1 MGAVGETFQH
11 GFDDLVEL
19 EPALEVQFRCEAHLG
34 VDNAVA
40 REVECALARHAMQ
53 LLLGLHE
60 CGRVA
65 EAFEVAH
72 EVTARRVGD
81 EPLAQ
86 FNRVLGRQ
94 SVVVDVTRKFQH
106 RLRSKSSVEVL
117 VQEDLGGHLDDLARE
132 CRL

>member
-1 MGAVGETFQH
+1 LGAVGETFQTASTTSSS
-11 GFDDLVEL
+11 LS
-19 EPALEVQFRCEAHLG
+19 ALEVQFRCEAHLG

-72 EVTARRVGD
+72 EVTARRVAMNHSRSQPG
-81 EPLAQ
+81 
-86 FNRVLGRQ
+86 LGRQ
-94 SVVVDVTRKFQH
+94 SVVVDVTRKFSTSQ
-106 RLRSKSSVEVL
+106 VEVL
-117 VQEDLGGHLDDLARE
+117 RRGARARGLGAISMTSRVSAALT
-132 CRL
+132 